1 MHFFNSKQVY
11 PSEHGTTQKTL
22 TLKKSNKGP
31 HSAFTIASVH
41 SPKSTDLTQH
51 GFGLWRDY
59 KTTLHISGQ
68 NCITFF
74 VYVIHFQELKTVVTL
89 ISSYTEE
96 IKIPSLSSDEN
107 VYAAVSNL
115 NMEHGH
121 RMSSPEIAAERTFSD
136 LHHNVFTNP
145 RSIRKTC
152 CPQHFANTTNSLKS
166 RRLSISCYLSIM
178 LRKNTISFS
187 NLI

>member
-121 RMSSPEIAAERTFSD
+121 RTSSPEIAAERTFFRCRI
-136 LHHNVFTNP
+136 FTTMFLQIHDQLERHAVP
-145 RSIRKTC
+145 SILPTQ
-152 CPQHFANTTNSLKS
+152 PTV
-166 RRLSISCYLSIM
+166 
-178 LRKNTISFS
+178 
-187 NLI
+187 